1 MFRTP
6 RSRERCRGK
15 RRKGGFGRLEHKEAS
30 TPQLTWDERTVE
42 GIPAIALSGR
52 LDIDTAPD
60 LRTALMR
67 YVKSRTPKVLVDMR
81 GLEFMDSG
89 GLATLIE
96 AELTLRGQDGR
107 LVLFGLAPQ
116 ITEVFSLAQ
125 AGGMFAITET
135 EDEAAEAI
143 G

>member
-1 MFRTP
+1 MP
-6 RSRERCRGK
+6 RSPEHGRGK
-15 RRKGGFGRLEHKEAS
+15 RRKGGFGRLKDKKTS
-30 TPQLTWDERTVE
+30 TPQLTWDERPVE

-67 YVKSRTPKVLVDMR
+67 HVKRRTPKILVDMS

-96 AELTLRGQDGR
+96 AELTLRQHDGQ

-116 ITEVFSLAQ
+116 ITEVFSLTQAQ
-125 AGGMFAITET
+125 GMFAITET
-135 EDEAAEAI
+135 EDEAVEAV